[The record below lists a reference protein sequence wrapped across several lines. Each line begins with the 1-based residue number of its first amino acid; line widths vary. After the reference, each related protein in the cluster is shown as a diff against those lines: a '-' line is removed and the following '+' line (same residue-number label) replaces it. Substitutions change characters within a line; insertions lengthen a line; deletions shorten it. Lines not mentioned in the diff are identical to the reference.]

1 MERALQVVNVKKQN
15 KPKILLMTL
24 WVFLPS
30 VLSYVT
36 ENHDLLDL
44 DHMTGLAIA
53 KYPIFRLS

>member
-1 MERALQVVNVKKQN
+1 MERGIQVVNVKQKQ
-15 KPKILLMTL
+15 PTAL

-44 DHMTGLAIA
+44 DNMTGLAIA